1 MKTNNIPKAK
11 CIGNAKDGF
20 VLSLRNPTDNFKWD
34 VALTREEMEVIVNAI
49 LKKLK

>member
-20 VLSLRNPTDNFKWD
+20 VLSLHSSTDGFKWD
-34 VALTREEMEVIVNAI
+34 VSLTKTEMEVIVNAI